1 MKEDRRERL
10 PPSKQ
15 NCRGERGALKKN
27 SQRRELYVVR
37 WQVVLLLLCC
47 RALLSLG
54 GEGVVGEAGGG
65 RFLFLSVLFF
75 PSGGSSHGR
84 TGSDLCLGR
93 ATYSSSSR
101 FSFSQLEW
109 TRAVHVTSHLERGA
123 GPGFN
128 RSLNFRLN
136 YLWGHTYPSCHTSRG
151 AAGCVVFPDR
161 YNHNYFCKKNKNQ
174 TRSRKYVN

>member
-54 GEGVVGEAGGG
+54 GEGGGWRG
-65 RFLFLSVLFF
+65 WRGSFPLSVCTFF
-75 PSGGSSHGR
+75 FHPVDPV
-84 TGSDLCLGR
+84 TGAR
-93 ATYSSSSR
+93 ARVCVWAARRPPPPPVSL
-101 FSFSQLEW
+101 SFSQLEW

-128 RSLNFRLN
+128 WSLNFRLN

-161 YNHNYFCKKNKNQ
+161 YNHNY
-174 TRSRKYVN
+174 